1 MMNPRFPQLWNGQ
14 TIHTTPPTQK
24 GTQCVSKKNGRDRFE
39 DSVSRRNK
47 GGAAIAW
54 VFSYRLIRL

>member
-1 MMNPRFPQLWNGQ
+1 MTDLRFRQPWNGQ
-14 TIHTTPPTQK
+14 TIHTTPPTHK
-24 GTQCVSKKNGRDRFE
+24 GTQRVSNKNGRDRFE